1 MGATSKTVI
10 DEARNVVA
18 KLAKT
23 VAEKTLKII
32 DKDDDELHAAMS
44 CNFADAPLWAHVLKS
59 LSVSVVKAQL
69 SEGTT
74 TDNSLNITIVGSASS
89 KEEWLEMAKPF
100 TKQIEEK
107 KEIIDVDVLQK
118 DFSGVKK

>member
-1 MGATSKTVI
+1 MGATSKTAI

-18 KLAKT
+18 QLAKK

-32 DKDDDELHAAMS
+32 DKDDETLHAAMALNS
-44 CNFADAPLWAHVLKS
+44 QEAPLWAHVLKS
-59 LSVSVVKAQL
+59 LSSSVVKAQL
-69 SEGTT
+69 SEGST

-100 TKQIEEK
+100 TRQIEEK
-107 KEIIDVDVLQK
+107 REAIDVEVLQK
-118 DFSGVKK
+118 LSLIHI